1 MTLKYSISAFI
12 AYTVIISIYTPFL
25 FADVK
30 QPSYSTVGDM
40 RIITMSPHLTE
51 LVYLLQQEEHLIAV
65 SDHSDYP
72 ESASQ
77 LPSVVSYQGANLPA
91 ILRLQPT
98 HILAWQGG
106 NKASDIAKLRASG
119 VGVYASNVTSID
131 SLITEIK
138 QIAEF
143 LNQPASGTSA
153 SAQLENN
160 INKIQQRF
168 HQKSKTVLYF
178 ISLQPLI
185 ALGNDPWLNDLLK
198 LCGFT
203 NVLNDTMTPFPQV
216 SMAQVLRHSPD
227 LVIVANQGSIRD
239 QDIQTMW
246 SSHAENTNIRILEAN
261 PNKLHRFTHR
271 AIYEMEELC
280 EQTYA
285 TTPY

>member
-227 LVIVANQGSIRD
+227 LVIVANQGSIQD

>member
-1 MTLKYSISAFI
+1 MTPKYSFSAFI
-12 AYTVIISIYTPFL
+12 AYTVITCIYSPFL
-25 FADVK
+25 FAGVK

-51 LVYLLQQEEHLIAV
+51 LVYLLQQEEYLVAV

-72 ESASQ
+72 ELASQ
-77 LPSVVSYQGANLPA
+77 LPSVVSYQGADVPA
-91 ILRLQPT
+91 ILRLRPT

-119 VGVYASNVTSID
+119 VGVYASHITSID
-131 SLITEIK
+131 SLMTEIK

-143 LNQPASGTSA
+143 LNQPALGKSA
-153 SAQLENN
+153 SSQLQNT

-168 HQKSKTVLYF
+168 QQKSKTVLYF

-203 NVLNDTMTPFPQV
+203 NALNDTMTPFPQV

-227 LVIVANQGSIRD
+227 LVIVANQGSMQD

-246 SSHAENTNIRILEAN
+246 SRHAKNTNTRILEAN

-280 EQTYA
+280 EHTY
-285 TTPY
+285 TTTQY